1 MIEADL
7 RHRLVELEYKNRV
20 QEENIKHLSDS
31 LETELYFLKTRLT
44 ICERISSQ
52 IEQAE
57 SNDVINRN
65 AALKPYEGLKDDDTI
80 CVGLIRKNIEQQ
92 PAAPKLWR

>member
-7 RHRLVELEYKNRV
+7 RRRLVELEYKNKV
-20 QEENIKHLSDS
+20 QEENIKHLTDS

-44 ICERISSQ
+44 ICERICSQ

-57 SNDVINRN
+57 SEE
-65 AALKPYEGLKDDDTI
+65 L
-80 CVGLIRKNIEQQ
+80 
-92 PAAPKLWR
+92 